1 MQPRLDFRNYR
12 NTFPFWESGKTHV
25 DEDDTLKQGI
35 VDNLGRKL
43 NCQIDSAG
51 QNRNVAEAL
60 RYINTSDAIAT
71 HVEDEDKMQIAFHDL
86 KKYGLIGFGT
96 KETQLIN
103 ERADNA
109 IRDHCKGVNETFIPT
124 NRGKQLEKVI
134 QKGQFTTLEIPNR
147 GLPNLGNP
155 KTQGH
160 FNPEFG
166 QRGTWLINESDL
178 YSLMLIN
185 KFSLAK
191 EFKNWQYV

>member
-1 MQPRLDFRNYR
+1 MCTHGCNQDWILETIEIHSHFGNLV
-12 NTFPFWESGKTHV
+12 KTHV

-35 VDNLGRKL
+35 IDNLGRKL

-124 NRGKQLEKVI
+124 NGGKQLEKVI

-160 FNPEFG
+160 FNPEFWEKRDMAN
-166 QRGTWLINESDL
+166 QRKRSLLINA
-178 YSLMLIN
+178 N
-185 KFSLAK
+185 
-191 EFKNWQYV
+191 